1 MESMF
6 KNCESLTLLNI
17 SNFQTS
23 KVKNMQYMFDSCVK
37 LAEID
42 INPKLFDNNALKP
55 EIRKKAEE
63 VVNEFLK
70 ILAEDEVKLKVRDVI
85 LTGSNASYNYTA
97 NSDVDL
103 HILADTA
110 QFDDPEQLHKKLYN
124 CYRRLFESKFDIT
137 FYGIPVEIYVE
148 TEDNPVVSNGIYS
161 VMYDKWVKEPTRD
174 YVKEVD
180 QKEIAEFA
188 KP

>member
-1 MESMF
+1 ML
-6 KNCESLTLLNI
+6 KGCQLLKK
-17 SNFQTS
+17 T
-23 KVKNMQYMFDSCVK
+23 NMK
-37 LAEID
+37 EAIEKHEAL
-42 INPKLFDNNALKP
+42 NPKLFDNNALKP